1 MSIVGRKPKPTK
13 LKILEGNPGKRPL
26 NLNEPK
32 PQQIVPE
39 CPDWLLDDA
48 KKEWNR
54 LAPELERLGLLTIL
68 DMVTFAGYCQSYAK
82 WKAAEQFIKKHG
94 TTYRIPKKNKEGE
107 VVSVYIA
114 PFPEVA
120 IANQCLK
127 HIRGFA
133 SEFGLTPS
141 SRGRIYLPSEIFD
154 EEFEALLD

>member
-1 MSIVGRKPKPTK
+1 MSIVGRKPKPTN

-32 PQQIVPE
+32 PISIAPE

-48 KKEWNR
+48 KKEWKR

-68 DMVTFAGYCQSYAK
+68 DMAAFAGYCQSYAK
-82 WKAAEQFIKKHG
+82 FKAAERFLKKNG

-107 VVSVYIA
+107 VISVYIA
-114 PFPEVA
+114 PSPEVA

-127 HIRGFA
+127 QIIALA

-141 SRGRIYLPSEIFD
+141 SRGRIYLPSKIID
-154 EEFEALLD
+154 DEFEALLD